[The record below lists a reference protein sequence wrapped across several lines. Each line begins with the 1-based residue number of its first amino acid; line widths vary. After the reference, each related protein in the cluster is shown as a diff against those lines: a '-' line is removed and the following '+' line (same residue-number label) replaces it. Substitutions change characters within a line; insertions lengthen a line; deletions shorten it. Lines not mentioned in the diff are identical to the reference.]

1 MTAKEIYLISG
12 SQLDEVSHEL
22 QSILDATDKGH
33 YFDLLIGPR
42 AGTISPWSSKAQDIV
57 KNVGVNNIDRLEK
70 FIAISIGKENLDS
83 DLSCF
88 YDRMTQSVYEN
99 LDECKEFLQSTDARK
114 LLTIDKNLGGAKSE
128 LERANDEMGFAMTR
142 RNRLFR

>member
-1 MTAKEIYLISG
+1 MSKVNNLILYGKEAYSASKITQLKANFQKNNSQLSLDELTANEIYLISG

-22 QSILDATDKGH
+22 QSILDATDKSH

-70 FIAISIGKENLDS
+70 FIAISIGK
-83 DLSCF
+83 
-88 YDRMTQSVYEN
+88 
-99 LDECKEFLQSTDARK
+99 
-114 LLTIDKNLGGAKSE
+114 IG
-128 LERANDEMGFAMTR
+128 RAHV
-142 RNRLFR
+142 